1 MLLNSLYHIA
11 EIKNENNII
20 EALITINEEDEI
32 FKGHFSDMPV
42 LPGVCQVEICKE
54 LFNHQLQKSLSLSEA
69 ASIKFL
75 AFITP
80 NDVKK
85 LNAKIIYAQNTEE
98 FSITASLFSGDKTFL
113 KLQAKLSPEIEQ

>member
-32 FKGHFSDMPV
+32 FKGHFPDMPV

-54 LFNHQLQKSLSLSEA
+54 LLNHKLQKSLSLSEA

-75 AFITP
+75 AFIAP

-85 LNAKIIYAQNTEE
+85 LNAKIVYAQNAEE